1 MFVPEQ
7 YVGSG
12 TGCIWQSRALQKS
25 IRMNE
30 IDYLVPAPPHGY
42 AEGSLQSLAFTVA
55 VASDVQLP
63 PIPSSACRSWP
74 PRPAEIRRLVKASCA
89 EQREGHAP
97 RAAHPV
103 CARARAC
110 ARTTGIARTRTRSS
124 TVVFVPV
131 RSCSFRYGR
140 VRSGTVQFVPVRL

>member
-30 IDYLVPAPPHGY
+30 IDYLVPAPPRGY
-42 AEGSLQSLAFTVA
+42 EEGSLQSLAYTVA

-74 PRPAEIRRLVKASCA
+74 PRPAEIRRHVRAWCA
-89 EQREGHAP
+89 EQRAVMCMMSWSGRHLFYSTTCNTAQGN
-97 RAAHPV
+97 V
-103 CARARAC
+103 C
-110 ARTTGIARTRTRSS
+110 TIV
-124 TVVFVPV
+124 TVWV
-131 RSCSFRYGR
+131 GR
-140 VRSGTVQFVPVRL
+140 VMSVQADW